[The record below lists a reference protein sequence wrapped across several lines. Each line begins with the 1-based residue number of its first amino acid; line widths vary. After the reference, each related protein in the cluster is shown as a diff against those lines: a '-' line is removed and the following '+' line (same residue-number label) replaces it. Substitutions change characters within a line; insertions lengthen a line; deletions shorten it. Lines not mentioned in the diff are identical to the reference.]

1 MKIMYR
7 SSFYLSNDVC
17 DLEWNLQSTGVVA
30 WVSLLRHVPGLSI
43 TELFLS
49 CGCREIS
56 QVYNIFH
63 TCSLMFNF
71 GEHKDSVLMQCL
83 KVIFELVS
91 PAHGKCVNL
100 LENKVNIKECNWS
113 MTRSV
118 HDLPV
123 KIDSSYT
130 CYPYDHQ
137 QNPPQTIT

>member
-1 MKIMYR
+1 MV
-7 SSFYLSNDVC
+7 S

-30 WVSLLRHVPGLSI
+30 WVYLLRHIPRLSI

-83 KVIFELVS
+83 KVIFEPVS

-113 MTRSV
+113 VTRSV

-123 KIDSSYT
+123 KIDSLHMLSL
-130 CYPYDHQ
+130 
-137 QNPPQTIT
+137 